1 MLVVMRRVCVR
12 LAGVFAVLVLLA
24 VPTAQAATADT
35 ATISVSP
42 APYHVGD
49 LITFTT
55 SPTPC
60 TVNCRLI
67 WRFFTDGGP
76 HLGQQLGAD
85 NLTEVKHAFTTPGIY
100 TAQLDLS
107 EACGGTSRLTCDS
120 YASVSVLV
128 DVPPP
133 PDPVTPPTVVA
144 TGTDVE
150 AAAPDTIVNY
160 QVEATQAGTV
170 LPTSCSPGSGQAF
183 PLGATTVDCGVIA
196 TNGTVTPASF
206 KVHVADTTGP
216 VLTLP
221 SAVAV
226 DATSSAGATVLY
238 DATAS
243 DLVDGPVA
251 LTCSTSSG

>member
-133 PDPVTPPTVVA
+133 PDPESRPPSSPPAPNARPPRPTPT
-144 TGTDVE
+144 
-150 AAAPDTIVNY
+150 
-160 QVEATQAGTV
+160 
-170 LPTSCSPGSGQAF
+170 
-183 PLGATTVDCGVIA
+183 ATTKA
-196 TNGTVTPASF
+196 RPPQP
-206 KVHVADTTGP
+206 GP
-216 VLTLP
+216 GRP
-221 SAVAV
+221 
-226 DATSSAGATVLY
+226 
-238 DATAS
+238 
-243 DLVDGPVA
+243 
-251 LTCSTSSG
+251 